1 MATFGK
7 TAIGGTTA
15 VIGLDAKR
23 VAKFTLAEACSVSKL
38 SVYVSGDGSGVGD
51 QVMKGIIYDDD
62 GAAGAPGTL
71 LGTSNEVTVTDGQ
84 AAGWVDL
91 TFASP
96 IALTAGDYHLGLITG
111 ANTNT
116 IKYRYDT
123 VVGIGSNNADTYS
136 DGPANPFGTP
146 TSGDR
151 EMSIYATYTAPQ
163 AVTPG
168 VASLALTAYTPIV
181 AATALSFE
189 PGELIEGIPPG
200 EEVRQGKG
208 MKDRRDFLKRYYQAR
223 D

>member
-151 EMSIYATYTAPQ
+151 EMSIYATYTATDVEPSEEKG
-163 AVTPG
+163 TP
-168 VASLALTAYTPIV
+168 L
-181 AATALSFE
+181 
-189 PGELIEGIPPG
+189 G
-200 EEVRQGKG
+200 EEVRQKKG
-208 MKDRRDFLKRYYQAR
+208 MKDRREFLLRYYKAR
-223 D
+223 LPSPWQPGETALPAPDRNMKAVHHQK